1 MDTTAGMATM
11 ALAMPINLI
20 WSSWLW
26 HILTFFK
33 HFCRG
38 KAIIGHGQN
47 TLTLLAM
54 EIVAIPY
61 QVFRCIYFQLFLVS
75 PETICLTFS
84 SGVWSKSHTLKSPR
98 EMHSSWSSSN
108 GTFLIGG
115 KKGIQIFTS
124 VELGRYVENCIF
136 IKWFSNVFLVTD
148 NEDSE
153 YSSIQL
159 LNET

>member
-1 MDTTAGMATM
+1 MTENVRKQTP
-11 ALAMPINLI
+11 L
-20 WSSWLW
+20 
-26 HILTFFK
+26 K
-33 HFCRG
+33 
-38 KAIIGHGQN
+38 
-47 TLTLLAM
+47 
-54 EIVAIPY
+54 V
-61 QVFRCIYFQLFLVS
+61 IYFSIAVLTMGLQQMYLGIQKKLSVEFLNFNRKEQELSLTKIKHSFLPNLYTFGLVLVS
-75 PETICLTFS
+75 PESICLTFS

-115 KKGIQIFTS
+115 KRGIQIFTS
-124 VELGRYVENCIF
+124 VELGRYVENCVV
-136 IKWFSNVFLVTD
+136 IKWFSNVSLVTD